1 MWSDVDIHRPPRCG
15 PFVFWLVAELAHP
28 PPRTPPS
35 CPMRLTS
42 RRFVTSV
49 LLLAAVACSRA
60 SEAPGG
66 PPVPA
71 TREVPVTSARQLVE
85 RMRERYDGKW
95 FRTLTFLQNNTLYK
109 RGGGEDRTQW
119 MEYMSVPGRLRIEY
133 LPAANKSGVLFVND
147 TVYTFVN
154 GKRMDARKRIH
165 PLLLLGAD
173 VYAIPP
179 ERTLGQLDSLGI
191 DLGKFREV
199 EWEGRRTYVVGADAG
214 DSTSSQFWVSAD
226 SLLVV
231 RVVESQTAGS
241 RTVATDYRFNKYADV
256 GGFPIAVEILMLRDG
271 RPLFKE
277 EYADVK
283 VDVDVPEALFNTSR
297 WTAGP
302 TP

>member
-1 MWSDVDIHRPPRCG
+1 
-15 PFVFWLVAELAHP
+15 
-28 PPRTPPS
+28 
-35 CPMRLTS
+35 MRIMS
-42 RRFVTSV
+42 RRFATSV
-49 LLLAAVACSRA
+49 LLLAAVACARRPA
-60 SEAPGG
+60 EGTGG

-71 TREVPVTSARQLVE
+71 TRELPVTSARELVE

-109 RGGGEDRTQW
+109 RGGGEDRSQW

-191 DLGKFREV
+191 DLGKFREGD
-199 EWEGRRTYVVGADAG
+199 WEGRRTYVVGADAG

-231 RVVESQTAGS
+231 RVVESQAAGA
-241 RTVATDYRFNKYADV
+241 RKVATDYRFNKYVDV

-283 VDVDVPEALFNTSR
+283 VNVDVSEALFDTSR
-297 WTAGP
+297 WASGP

>member
-1 MWSDVDIHRPPRCG
+1 MFR
-15 PFVFWLVAELAHP
+15 LVAEPWHSPPRMP
-28 PPRTPPS
+28 PPCLMPL
-35 CPMRLTS
+35 MS
-42 RRFVTSV
+42 RPFVSTV
-49 LLLAAVACSRA
+49 LLLAVAACARRPA
-60 SEAPGG
+60 EAPGG
-66 PPVPA
+66 PPTPA
-71 TREVPVTSARQLVE
+71 TREAPVTSSRQLVE

-109 RGGGEDRTQW
+109 RGGGEDRSQW

-147 TVYTFVN
+147 TVFTFVN

-191 DLGKFREV
+191 DLAKFREV
-199 EWEGRRTYVVGADAG
+199 DWEGRRTYVVGADAG

-241 RTVATDYRFNKYADV
+241 RRVATDYRFNKFTDV
-256 GGFPIAVEILMLRDG
+256 GGFPVAVEILMLRDG

-283 VDVDVPEALFNTSR
+283 ANVDVPETLFDTSR
-297 WTAGP
+297 WTSGS